1 MILKQTS
8 APATEPITLAQ
19 AKAQCRV
26 DISDDDD
33 LFNDL
38 IIPSA
43 RQYIE
48 EATRRAFITQ
58 TWRLSLEC
66 WPDRNY
72 IQLPKPPLV
81 SVTSVTY
88 TDNAGSATVL
98 SSALYGVDTD
108 SEPGRVV
115 LNYGEVWPSATLRTM
130 NPIQIIYVAGYGAAS
145 AVPARFKQAI
155 LLLVGH
161 WYENREAIVLGT
173 ISKEIELAVNSLIWV
188 DRVF

>member
-8 APATEPITLAQ
+8 APASEPITLAQ

-26 DISDDDD
+26 EISDDDD

-72 IQLPKPPLV
+72 IELPKPPLV

-88 TDNAGSATVL
+88 TDNGGSATVL

-115 LNYGEVWPSATLRTM
+115 LNYGEVWPSVTLRTM
-130 NPIQIIYVAGYGAAS
+130 NPIQIVYVAGYGASS

>member
-8 APATEPITLAQ
+8 APATEPITITE
-19 AKAQCRV
+19 AKLQCRV
-26 DISDDDD
+26 EISDDDD
-33 LFNDL
+33 LFNNI
-38 IIPSA
+38 IIPGA

-48 EATRRAFITQ
+48 DAARRAFITQ
-58 TWRLSLEC
+58 TWRLSLDK
-66 WPDRNY
+66 WPDCNY
-72 IQLPKPPLV
+72 IQLPKPPLI

-115 LNYGEVWPSATLRTM
+115 LNYGEVWPSNTLRTM
-130 NPIQIIYVAGYGAAS
+130 NPIQIVYVAGYGAAS

-161 WYENREAIVLGT
+161 WYENREGVMLGT
-173 ISKEIELAVNSLIWV
+173 ISKEIELAVESLIWV

>member
-1 MILKQTS
+1 MILKQTA
-8 APATEPITLAQ
+8 APASEPITLTE

-26 DISDDDD
+26 EISDDDD
-33 LFNDL
+33 LFNNI

-48 EATRRAFITQ
+48 EATRRVFITQ

-66 WPDRNY
+66 WPDKNY

-88 TDNAGSATVL
+88 TDNGGSATVL

-130 NPIQIIYVAGYGAAS
+130 NPIQIVYVAGYGAAS

-155 LLLVGH
+155 LLVVGH
-161 WYENREAIVLGT
+161 WYENREGVMLGT
-173 ISKEIELAVNSLIWV
+173 ISKEIELAVESLIWI